1 MLGSCVSI
9 KPFKANVIIRE
20 KRADIVGAEGE
31 RRRSGRPVLVW
42 MSPQSAK
49 METRRGRWS
58 DVNRERRDVMKKAN
72 GSLLRNEYCCVEV
85 KREAGQ
91 TRQ

>member
-1 MLGSCVSI
+1 MQ
-9 KPFKANVIIRE
+9 RETE
-20 KRADIVGAEGE
+20 KRTGGP
-31 RRRSGRPVLVW
+31 GLVW

-58 DVNRERRDVMKKAN
+58 DVNREQLGVMKKAN
-72 GSLLRNEYCCVEV
+72 RSLMRYEYCCVEV
-85 KREAGQ
+85 ERETGQ